1 MVFKKGGRASSNV
14 RSTAVTALV
23 MECWE
28 ENLSPVQIQSFKQK
42 VLECQIAQEKVRVSV
57 TNFQWR
63 DQLIKAEKNELFV
76 YHRLTN
82 HIIDCF
88 IQSVLESLY
97 YNNSISL
104 FTEFDKVFKI
114 KLISSLDFCTKK
126 MQIKYLPIE
135 LYFEIFGFNN
145 QR

>member
-57 TNFQWR
+57 TSSDGINWLRQKKMNF
-63 DQLIKAEKNELFV
+63 LF
-76 YHRLTN
+76 
-82 HIIDCF
+82 IIDCQV
-88 IQSVLESLY
+88 ISLIASFNLFWKVY
-97 YNNSISL
+97 ISSISL

>member
-57 TNFQWR
+57 TSSDGINWLRQKKMNF
-63 DQLIKAEKNELFV
+63 LF
-76 YHRLTN
+76 
-82 HIIDCF
+82 IIDCQV
-88 IQSVLESLY
+88 ISLIASFNLFWKVY
-97 YNNSISL
+97 ISSISL

-114 KLISSLDFCTKK
+114 KIISSLDFCTKK

>member
-57 TNFQWR
+57 TSSDGINWLRQKKMNF
-63 DQLIKAEKNELFV
+63 LF
-76 YHRLTN
+76 
-82 HIIDCF
+82 IIDCQVISF
-88 IQSVLESLY
+88 IASFNLFWKVYIS
-97 YNNSISL
+97 SISL

-114 KLISSLDFCTKK
+114 KLISSLDFLYKKKCKSNTCLLSYILKFLALITKDR
-126 MQIKYLPIE
+126 L
-135 LYFEIFGFNN
+135 
-145 QR
+145 